1 MGIVD
6 FFIRNCLIKSILY
19 FILVTLV
26 FISIYLDYQKFINP
40 FNVISI
46 ESFIYSNSL
55 RHNINV
61 ILNAWENISKPSY
74 NIVLWICLIIIN
86 IKSIIKIISFHKEIN
101 MPYSLNFFNPIKQF
115 EWQNKQTK
123 TSHDRFF
130 KHTHNSIYY
139 KNPIAI
145 DIEKYENSKD
155 SIIQYLKLPDN
166 YEIDIKRYKNKAI
179 QIKFFILPTFL
190 KFDDI
195 DYKKGYINIGYSSQG
210 IYYIKLVDI
219 THLLVCG
226 ESGSG
231 KSNLM
236 HHLLKSIFL
245 NIDFIESIE
254 MIDLKGTELYRYVNH
269 QKVNFIDTV
278 EELRDRLII
287 IKQEMNNRF
296 KEMKK
301 NNDQLFKGK
310 YIFIVFDEI
319 GSVGTHPD
327 KKLRDEI
334 FSLLIEIFQ
343 KGRASKIIGQLY
355 AQKITADSIASGI
368 STNCQSKILMKT
380 DSDFN
385 INNCIG
391 TKESIEKITRIDPDS
406 FPKGRL
412 IYKDGISSEKI
423 LIQSPIINFNEEV
436 DM

>member
-1 MGIVD
+1 MGTVD
-6 FFIRNCLIKSILY
+6 FFIRNCLIRSSFY
-19 FILVTLV
+19 FIFITLI
-26 FISIYLDYQKFINP
+26 FILINIHYQELINP
-40 FNVISI
+40 FNTASI
-46 ESFIYSNSL
+46 KSFIHSNSL
-55 RHNINV
+55 IHNIN
-61 ILNAWENISKPSY
+61 IIFNAWENINKPLY
-74 NIVLWICLIIIN
+74 NIVLWIGLIIIN
-86 IKSIIKIISFHKEIN
+86 IKYIIQIISFHKEIN

-130 KHTHNSIYY
+130 KHTLNSIYY

-145 DIEKYENSKD
+145 NIEKYENSKD
-155 SIIQYLKLPDN
+155 SIIQYLKLPNN
-166 YEIDIKRYKNKAI
+166 YEIDIKRYKNKAVE
-179 QIKFFILPTFL
+179 IKFFILPTYV
-190 KFDDI
+190 KFDATH
-195 DYKKGYINIGYSSQG
+195 YKIGYINIGYSSEG
-210 IYYIKLVDI
+210 AYYIKLLNV

-296 KEMKK
+296 KEMKN

-334 FSLLIEIFQ
+334 FSLLIQIFQ

-355 AQKITADSIASGI
+355 AQKITADSIASGVI
-368 STNCQSKILMKT
+368 TNCQSKILMKT

-385 INNCIG
+385 INNSIG
-391 TKESIEKITRIDPDS
+391 TKESIKKITRVDPDE
-406 FPKGRL
+406 FPKGRF

-423 LIQSPIINFNEEV
+423 LIQSPIINFNKEV
-436 DM
+436 EM